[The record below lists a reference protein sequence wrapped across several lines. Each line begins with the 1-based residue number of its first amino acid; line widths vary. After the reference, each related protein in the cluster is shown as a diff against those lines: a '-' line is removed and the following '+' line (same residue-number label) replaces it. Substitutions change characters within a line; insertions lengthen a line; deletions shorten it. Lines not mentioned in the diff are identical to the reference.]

1 MSDVSGVTP
10 ERLGSLEFLRP
21 AAEALLRGDAHFQA
35 VLDVLP
41 AAVYITDADGRITY
55 YNDAAAALWGHR
67 PELGKSEWCGSWKL
81 YWPDGTPLPHDQCP
95 MALALKERR
104 PIRGME
110 AVAER
115 PDGTRVQ
122 FIANPQPLYDPSGA
136 FIGAVNLLVDIDQ
149 LRTREAE
156 LERIFDR
163 TPFMLARCGRDLT
176 YRFVSQAYANMIGRS
191 PSEVIGRPIVE
202 IVGEEAF
209 KTILPHVED
218 MLQGKRVEYEDRVR
232 IQGAGERFLHVV
244 YTPEFDRHGKID
256 GWIASIHDVTERR
269 RAEED
274 SRRLALI
281 VESSDDAIVS
291 MDLDGVITSWNRG
304 GEEHFGYTAEETI
317 GQPVT
322 MLIPPERHGEE
333 RGILDRIRRGER
345 VHHYETVR
353 RHKSGRMLDVSLTV
367 SPVKDGAGRIIG
379 ASKIA
384 RDITE
389 RKVAQEQQ
397 KLLVNEMKH
406 RIKNTLATVQAIAAQ
421 TLRDI
426 SDSDRHAFIARLQAL
441 AGAHD
446 LLTSQNWQQ
455 ASLKGIV
462 ERALEPFQETHHKR
476 FLIDGPDDISL
487 DAQRSSS
494 LAMALHELATNATK
508 FGALSNDS
516 GQVRVTWERG
526 GEPNR
531 VRLRWQEIGGP
542 AVVPPE
548 EKGFGSRLIER
559 ALNNNSDKA
568 KLDFAP
574 DGVVCTLELTA

>member
-1 MSDVSGVTP
+1 MSDVAGVTP

-55 YNDAAAALWGHR
+55 YNEAAAALWGHR

-115 PDGTRVQ
+115 PDGTRVP
-122 FIANPQPLYDPSGA
+122 FIANPQPLYDASGA

-244 YTPEFDRHGKID
+244 YTPEFDRQGNID

-269 RAEED
+269 SAEGD

-291 MDLDGVITSWNRG
+291 KDLNGIIRSWNKG
-304 GEEHFGYTAEETI
+304 GERLFGYTAEETI

-333 RGILDRIRRGER
+333 HDILGRIRRGER

-353 RHKSGRMLDVSLTV
+353 RHKSGRLLDVSLTV
-367 SPVKDGAGRIIG
+367 SPVKDGAGRVIG

-389 RKVAQEQQ
+389 RKVAEEQQ
-397 KLLVNEMKH
+397 QLLVNEMKH

-426 SDSDRHAFIARLQAL
+426 SDVGPPGLYRAA
-441 AGAHD
+441 AGA
-446 LLTSQNWQQ
+446 
-455 ASLKGIV
+455 
-462 ERALEPFQETHHKR
+462 
-476 FLIDGPDDISL
+476 
-487 DAQRSSS
+487 
-494 LAMALHELATNATK
+494 
-508 FGALSNDS
+508 
-516 GQVRVTWERG
+516 RG
-526 GEPNR
+526 R
-531 VRLRWQEIGGP
+531 
-542 AVVPPE
+542 
-548 EKGFGSRLIER
+548 
-559 ALNNNSDKA
+559 
-568 KLDFAP
+568 
-574 DGVVCTLELTA
+574 T